1 MADEPVALTEVALF
15 NQGRLVIEGERRVI
29 IRSDV
34 LMTKDLYSRM
44 SDGERLALERSHL
57 RISTIKAACT
67 KK

>member
-1 MADEPVALTEVALF
+1 
-15 NQGRLVIEGERRVI
+15 VI

-44 SDGERLALERSHL
+44 SDGESLALERSHL
-57 RISTIKAACT
+57 KISTIKAACT